1 MYQEL
6 KVGDRVSLNIPEI
19 FRSLLPMKTKE
30 MLSEMYK
37 DEFTVERVDQDTGYV
52 YLQELVGK
60 IPFNPIELTRT
71 YTKKFSEEC
80 E

>member
-1 MYQEL
+1 
-6 KVGDRVSLNIPEI
+6 
-19 FRSLLPMKTKE
+19 MKTKE

-60 IPFNPIELTRT
+60 IPFNPIELIRT
-71 YTKKFSEEC
+71 YSKKVSEEC